1 MHHSNRMHVL
11 FCFQCQI
18 REKSFEA
25 KRQRQRCRQASIR
38 KLFSG
43 AFQRQDRYV
52 GSEGLDMPTNHSAPK
67 PIQVAAAVIGN
78 ALEWYDFIIFG
89 FLTVVIA
96 RLFFP
101 ADSQYASLLLTTAT
115 FGVGFFMRPVGGI
128 LLGLYADHNGRKS
141 ALLLIIVLMTV
152 AIAMIGFAPT
162 YAAIG
167 VAAPLIIVLARLLQ
181 GLATG
186 GEFASATSF
195 LIETAPANRRGFYGS
210 WQMVGQG
217 LAVLI
222 GALLGAL
229 ITRSLAP
236 EALDNW
242 GWRIPFLL
250 GLIIGPVGLFIRRH
264 LQETEAFIEARGT
277 ASISQNFGATLVSHV
292 KQVLVC
298 MGIVTSGTISFYVI
312 LLYMPTFARV
322 QLHLPLDQAFL
333 AQAISL
339 ACMIVVTPLSG
350 ALSDHIGRKPIMISA
365 LSLYFVLVYPLF
377 NWLHSDPSFGRLA
390 TVQIVLCC
398 LLGVFFGPISTAVAE
413 QFVARSR
420 STGLGIAYN
429 LAVMI
434 FGGFA
439 QFFVTWLI
447 EATGSPIAPSFY
459 VMFGAA
465 VGIAATFF
473 LIDRAWDA
481 RLESLETVSATTSPQ
496 RT

>member
-1 MHHSNRMHVL
+1 
-11 FCFQCQI
+11 
-18 REKSFEA
+18 
-25 KRQRQRCRQASIR
+25 
-38 KLFSG
+38 
-43 AFQRQDRYV
+43 
-52 GSEGLDMPTNHSAPK
+52 MPVNHSTPK
-67 PIQVAAAVIGN
+67 PLQVAAAVIGN

-101 ADSQYASLLLTTAT
+101 AESQYASLLLTTAT

-128 LLGLYADHNGRKS
+128 LLGIYADRKGRKT
-141 ALLLIIVLMTV
+141 ALLLIIVLMTA

-181 GLATG
+181 GFATG

-195 LIETAPANRRGFYGS
+195 LIESAPAHRRGFYGS

-229 ITRSLAP
+229 LTRSLAA
-236 EALDNW
+236 ETLDSW
-242 GWRIPFLL
+242 GWRVPFLL
-250 GLIIGPVGLFIRRH
+250 GLVIGPVGLFIRRH
-264 LQETEAFIEARGT
+264 LQETEAFLEARGAAT
-277 ASISQNFGATLVSHV
+277 VRQSFGTMLATHL
-292 KQVLVC
+292 KEVLVC
-298 MGIVTSGTISFYVI
+298 MGIITSGTISFYVI
-312 LLYMPTFARV
+312 LLYMPTFART
-322 QLHLPLDQAFL
+322 QLHLPLDQAFV
-333 AQAISL
+333 AQSISL
-339 ACMIVVTPLSG
+339 ACMIVLTPLSG
-350 ALSDHIGRKPIMISA
+350 ALSDRIGRKPIIIAA
-365 LSLYFVLVYPLF
+365 LTLYFVLAFPLF
-377 NWLHSDPSFGRLA
+377 NWVHNNPSFGSLVI
-390 TVQIVLCC
+390 VQIVLCC
-398 LLGVFFGPISTAVAE
+398 LLGVFFGPMSTAVAE
-413 QFVARSR
+413 QFATRAR

-465 VGIAATFF
+465 IGVVAACF
-473 LIDRAWDA
+473 LVDRARDV
-481 RLESLETVSATTSPQ
+481 RLPTLETVTPALGPHELPT
-496 RT
+496 